1 MEEVF
6 ITTLW
11 DKPHTIVRANYK
23 NHDSYVYAVTWSQ
36 AAAREANEEN
46 GEEEEEDE
54 EDNRTET
61 EKAVQK
67 GICCTGV
74 RFTRVTY
81 GEEHWYTGIHTAT
94 GQGSFAKFQSGVR
107 IRLSRKD
114 PVEDGRRNAS
124 IKIHSKKSGTL
135 YFDHR
140 NVFPAD
146 VEDGEWRMDFV
157 PNESALD
164 NVLKSIRI
172 VASAETT
179 PLQTLSVKNRVTLS

>member
-1 MEEVF
+1 MRK
-6 ITTLW
+6 TTAQ
-11 DKPHTIVRANYK
+11 KSKKT
-23 NHDSYVYAVTWSQ
+23 
-36 AAAREANEEN
+36 
-46 GEEEEEDE
+46 
-54 EDNRTET
+54 
-61 EKAVQK
+61 VQK

-164 NVLKSIRI
+164 NVFKSIQI

-179 PLQTLSVKNRVTLS
+179 PLHKLIVQNPMTLSLTPEEHRELVELKVPDQELERVVNRTTVDKLPSIVAFNIYSIGDSLI